1 MDFFGKFWEQFG
13 NILGHFWDIFGTF
26 LGTFWEVFGNIF
38 GTIWEDFLGKN
49 ETFFLQLKNI
59 SGPIYFLTDIFFNL
73 LHPVDFSKFSSRGR
87 CG

>member
-1 MDFFGKFWEQFG
+1 MTFLTIFLFFFDFFENFWKILDVFGKFWEQFG

-49 ETFFLQLKNI
+49 ETFFFTIKKYI
-59 SGPIYFLTDIFFNL
+59 RTDIFFN
-73 LHPVDFSKFSSRGR
+73 
-87 CG
+87 